1 MPGQPVVL
9 DTFGGMVASA
19 RPEDLPEGASPRCND
34 VDFIVGRFTQR
45 PGQQNVYSFADGAV
59 TKLPTAAASVAN
71 GVSEAWTNPAGVEGD
86 SSYASI
92 NLGSGNS
99 VTVIPESIVSSG
111 DGIPWINPSEA
122 ANSASVLT
130 ATITAWSSD
139 GTNVTITATNTF
151 TAGMLVIFSG
161 LSSATF
167 LNGLTVPVNATGL
180 SGSQFEVSFPWTSTS
195 LTSDSGT
202 ATQSGSLFA
211 SAANPTP
218 PFTAAGGEYVAYTLP
233 TSALGA
239 ETGATTFAGAKCG
252 IAAASWIAGGTCGS
266 ANDGTPDTPFLAG
279 VDCGWS
285 GFTVPTLPAGA
296 VITRI
301 YPVAVM
307 TDLETASGFFFILS
321 AGVGVTEVWSEY
333 VTSDGQYSAPS
344 PADSLGSADSDITG
358 AYLNLNFTARTG
370 PWPGGVNISSVALA
384 VYYTL
389 SGSTPGPTSL
399 QILEATDLGLAIP
412 VSSTVSGVEV
422 DFEAGL
428 AYGPWSNLVAQ
439 LTLNGVPVG
448 SPKAIGAGSWPT
460 GVSFGGSS
468 DLWGLTSLTG
478 AQVNGSMGL
487 GVNISGTLA
496 NGAQVNLNDLSVTL
510 SYSTPPLADFLDAY
524 QYDFALT
531 TAITG
536 LSASLKAYGSGTMS
550 VQLLIG
556 GLPAGAIHQFT
567 LPGTVETFTFGGPL
581 DLWDLGGFSDAT
593 VDNPNFG
600 VRLTL
605 TSGTTAHVKNVPLT
619 AWIAPYNADMLG
631 IVPANLNQTDQVTL
645 VLDSEGVTWE
655 EDVTND
661 PTVLALQSL
670 IPTVPAGSYLKGIAT
685 SDDVAFMAY
694 SDLTQGRSQ
703 PMQFNGSWA
712 DRITQV
718 GPGQAPV
725 FTPQQSTSNTF
736 DIATITQPPVMSDI
750 EHPGFISVWLQ
761 SAGPG
766 STSPGNTVTVYYSA
780 SYFSGSPQP
789 GAEDKTLVSAFNAGY
804 AVYVYLNGTPITGT
818 YQVTSVGNAL
828 PPGVDHWRYYF
839 TIQVGSSA
847 YQNLNEPAGTYQMS
861 VATMVTTAPVPNL
874 AVGNKITISGNSDS
888 SYNSTWTITESL
900 DSGQMGITDT
910 SVSGGVATYQYA
922 LNSGAPPTA
931 GELVTVTNT
940 TNANGAL
947 NVSNAVIQ
955 SSTAFGGSVDTSGTA
970 VTYVSGND
978 FSSLTNGEAM
988 TISGT
993 GYVIATVNSSTSITL
1008 TATAGTQTGA
1018 IWNAGTTS
1026 TGSFTVSLATVTD
1039 FPSVPEA
1046 GQATTAGTIFAFDPG
1061 FLTLGTST
1069 DPIYGDGTGGSFVF
1083 VSATSQL
1090 ITPGVKQGSVF
1101 FITRNG
1107 AVTRPAPPVQ
1117 FTVPEN
1123 CGAILVTGILL
1134 GPPNVVARGITLTE
1148 SGQNGVKG
1156 GSFYTYDTPV
1166 SYVVNGVSYQS
1177 DALIVS
1183 DNTSTSATFAFT
1195 DTVLLASD
1203 EIDIPGND
1211 YFNLMEI
1218 GSPAWIFQYAG
1229 RMLYGLC
1236 QNQLQN
1242 LLNMTFDGGYLPAAV
1257 DILPLPPGW
1266 SINGSGNVGNY
1277 TVSGF
1282 SITANIVTVS
1292 AVNSLQP
1299 GYSVQITGL
1308 STGTYLNGVTLIV
1321 VSATGTTFTAAFTHA
1336 NVGFTSDSGTVLV
1349 TSASI
1354 GLIPSLDFGN
1364 AFRIVNYGATS
1375 WTQAAILF
1383 QSAYQDYLGVNILQ
1397 PNTPYSIR
1405 VKARSTTADAQQL
1418 TIQLPTYSGGVFGA
1432 TLYGSATFSFNQ
1444 GGYVIQ
1450 EAELVT
1456 GTGLPIVPS
1465 TLQIAVGVSELAPGA
1480 GLEIDRIEIY
1490 PTDNPVLTT
1499 TILTS
1504 YASKFESVDQNTGTL
1519 GVGTENPQPAVGAF
1533 ELLEQLYIEK
1543 ISSLQ
1548 ITQDSPNYEP
1558 NEWQVRQTSDRAGSV
1573 GPNAFD
1579 EGEEFCLSVSRNG
1592 LYYFDGGKPMPVSRE
1607 LQSTGAGLNLWSQVN
1622 WAAGRTIWIRNDLEN
1637 RRVYIGLPLITPNF
1651 WLPNAAASTPTSP
1664 NVILMCNY
1672 TGCPTGEELA
1682 ASSEVHI
1689 TMFGDLKAL
1698 DMRRKWSLWQNASP
1712 VAEFVPRQDGLSAPL
1727 FLCSGTETTKI
1738 YQFLP
1743 GAAVNGQNTD
1753 DGGAI
1758 NWSYT
1763 TYGFAKAK
1771 QGQQTPGLGAL
1782 RKIWYYLAAT
1792 MEGAGQVA
1800 AKLLSNSLGALA
1812 RNTYTIP
1819 LPFTLSSPQ
1828 QNDQERVLEIGGQ
1841 RVFIEFSSIGTG
1853 GYAEVGPVMLDGE
1866 MDKVSPHRGVSS

>member
-19 RPEDLPEGASPRCND
+19 RPEDLPEGASPRTWD
-34 VDFIVGRFTQR
+34 TDFIVGRFIQR
-45 PGQQNVYSFADGAV
+45 PGQQNLYSYEGSAHGPRGGGSASDIDTEGNPWANPNNILANDGSYAV
-59 TKLPTAAASVAN
+59 ATLIPVIDVTGTQVVSV
-71 GVSEAWTNPAGVEGD
+71 GFFPHPLTYYTVVSFSSNVPPLG
-86 SSYASI
+86 SSYTFAG
-92 NLGSGNS
+92 L
-99 VTVIPESIVSSG
+99 TV
-111 DGIPWINPSEA
+111 N
-122 ANSASVLT
+122 T
-130 ATITAWSSD
+130 A
-139 GTNVTITATNTF
+139 
-151 TAGMLVIFSG
+151 
-161 LSSATF
+161 
-167 LNGLTVPVNATGL
+167 LNGLTLASVGF
-180 SGSQFEVSFPWTSTS
+180 SGFS
-195 LTSDSGT
+195 LLPNQAAFLIGSRDTIFSADTGT
-202 ATQSGSLFA
+202 ATVVGFTSFISDNLQVTTFGFSLPSTSSITGIGVSVKGYSPGA
-211 SAANPTP
+211 TVYAQMLQGA
-218 PFTAAGGEYVAYTLP
+218 VAVGNIKSIALP
-233 TSALGA
+233 TSNAFVNFGG
-239 ETGATTFAGAKCG
+239 ETDPWGATWTYAQIDASNFG
-252 IAAASWIAGGTCGS
+252 IILWVESSSPVSAYLDYAEITVYGTASS
-266 ANDGTPDTPFLAG
+266 ANFNGLVG
-279 VDCGWS
+279 VD
-285 GFTVPTLPAGA
+285 LN
-296 VITRI
+296 
-301 YPVAVM
+301 
-307 TDLETASGFFFILS
+307 E
-321 AGVGVTEVWSEY
+321 
-333 VTSDGQYSAPS
+333 
-344 PADSLGSADSDITG
+344 ADQQTI
-358 AYLNLNFTARTG
+358 
-370 PWPGGVNISSVALA
+370 AL
-384 VYYTL
+384 
-389 SGSTPGPTSL
+389 
-399 QILEATDLGLAIP
+399 D
-412 VSSTVSGVEV
+412 
-422 DFEAGL
+422 
-428 AYGPWSNLVAQ
+428 
-439 LTLNGVPVG
+439 
-448 SPKAIGAGSWPT
+448 
-460 GVSFGGSS
+460 
-468 DLWGLTSLTG
+468 
-478 AQVNGSMGL
+478 
-487 GVNISGTLA
+487 A
-496 NGAQVNLNDLSVTL
+496 NGQSW
-510 SYSTPPLADFLDAY
+510 S
-524 QYDFALT
+524 
-531 TAITG
+531 
-536 LSASLKAYGSGTMS
+536 
-550 VQLLIG
+550 
-556 GLPAGAIHQFT
+556 
-567 LPGTVETFTFGGPL
+567 
-581 DLWDLGGFSDAT
+581 
-593 VDNPNFG
+593 
-600 VRLTL
+600 
-605 TSGTTAHVKNVPLT
+605 
-619 AWIAPYNADMLG
+619 
-631 IVPANLNQTDQVTL
+631 
-645 VLDSEGVTWE
+645 
-655 EDVTND
+655 EDVTNA
-661 PTVLALQSL
+661 PNVLALNSI
-670 IPTVPAGSYLKGIAT
+670 IPVVPAGSYLKGLDANG
-685 SDDVAFMAY
+685 VAFMAY
-694 SDLTQGRSQ
+694 SDLKEGTSQ
-703 PMQFNGSWA
+703 PMQYNGQWA

-789 GAEDKTLVSAFNAGY
+789 GAEDETLVSAFNAGY

-910 SVSGGVATYQYA
+910 SVSGGIATYQYA

-931 GELVTVTNT
+931 GQLVTVTNT

-993 GYVIATVNSSTSITL
+993 GYVIATVNSPTSITL

-1397 PNTPYSIR
+1397 PNTPYSMR

-1504 YASKFESVDQNTGTL
+1504 YAGKFESVDQNTGTL

-1579 EGEEFCLSVSRNG
+1579 EGEEFTISASRAG
-1592 LYYFDGGKPMPVSRE
+1592 VYFFDGGKPMPISRE
-1607 LQSTGAGLNLWSQVN
+1607 LQSTANNLNLWETIN
-1622 WAAGRTIWIRNDLEN
+1622 WNAGSSIWIRNDLAN
-1637 RRVYIGLPLITPNF
+1637 RRLLIGVPMITPNF
-1651 WLPNAAASTPTSP
+1651 WLPNAPALTPTSP

-1698 DMRRKWSLWQNASP
+1698 DMRRKWSIWQIACP
-1712 VAEFVPRQDGLSAPL
+1712 AAEFITRPDGFTDQLL
-1727 FLCSGTETTKI
+1727 LCNGIASSKI
-1738 YQFLP
+1738 YQLVN
-1743 GAAVNGQNTD
+1743 GAASGGQNTD
-1753 DGGAI
+1753 DGAAI
-1758 NWSYT
+1758 NWDYV
-1763 TYGFAKAK
+1763 TYGFVKAK
-1771 QGQQTPGLGAL
+1771 QGQQNPMLNAL
-1782 RKIWYYLAAT
+1782 RKVWYYMAAT
-1792 MEGAGQVA
+1792 MEGVGQVA
-1800 AKLLSNSLGALA
+1800 AKLYSNSLGASPQ
-1812 RNTYTIP
+1812 NTFTIP
-1819 LPFTLSSPQ
+1819 LNFTLSSPQ